1 MASSSRLR
9 RPLRPSYGVVVT
21 LVAGL
26 LVLASA
32 AAAQNNSQLEY
43 DKDATTTSNR
53 ATVNRVLGGTPLQPN
68 IQIFRTY
75 YENIFAALTRI
86 ENIGKF
92 ADVRWGLLSQTR
104 KAKNPEALAEFN
116 RIAITEATKL
126 CRENYHPA
134 ARYNIALIVGN
145 LDQELSSGFSSAAKP
160 PVPLPEAVP
169 VLLGFLSDAQVID
182 AVRVAALVGLQ
193 RHARYNLAP
202 PAQATVSQA
211 MLAILAARETPSG
224 RSPEGHLWMR
234 RRATDVLG
242 GIAAPGKQND
252 VLTALQTVLADADED
267 ITLRCT
273 VADAIGHLKFAQDAK
288 IDADNLVGQLGDL
301 AVTVLAED
309 VAVAEKE
316 LKKQESAA
324 PGFGRTG
331 RGGRLSGGY
340 SGGYDEGGFGFVD
353 ETEEEGV
360 FPRRRLAARIR
371 CVRRGLATV
380 KDRAGKQPKALS
392 DNLIKWLDA
401 VQKLIEDTEQD
412 DATLVTEVTR
422 IRGDIEGAIRK
433 GQTPAAPA
441 AAEPAAA
448 PVAAEPA
455 AIVE

>member
-1 MASSSRLR
+1 MASSNRLR
-9 RPLRPSYGVVVT
+9 RPLRPSCGVVVT

-26 LVLASA
+26 LVLASG
-32 AAAQNNSQLEY
+32 AAAQNYSQLEF
-43 DKDATTTSNR
+43 DKTAKTSNR
-53 ATVNRVLGGTPLQPN
+53 MTTNRVLGGAPLQPSRTAF
-68 IQIFRTY
+68 QTY
-75 YENIFAALTRI
+75 YGNVFAEMTRI
-86 ENIGKF
+86 ESIGNVGKL
-92 ADVRWGLLSQTR
+92 RSTLLTQIR

-116 RIAITEATKL
+116 RLALIGAKKL
-126 CRENYHPA
+126 CTEDYHPA
-134 ARYNIALIVGN
+134 ARYNIALIVGD
-145 LDQELSSGFSSAAKP
+145 LDQELSSGFGSAATP
-160 PVPLPEAVP
+160 PVPLPEALP
-169 VLLGFLSDAQVID
+169 VLLDFLNDAQMID
-182 AVRVAALVGLQ
+182 AVKVAALVGLQ

-211 MLAILAARETPSG
+211 MLAILAAREPPSG

-331 RGGRLSGGY
+331 RGGRPSRGY
-340 SGGYDEGGFGFVD
+340 GGGYDEGGFGFVD

-371 CVRRGLATV
+371 CIRRGLATV
-380 KDRAGKQPKALS
+380 KDRAGQQPKALG
-392 DNLIKWLDA
+392 DNMTKWLDA

-441 AAEPAAA
+441 ATEPAAEES
-448 PVAAEPA
+448 AE
-455 AIVE
+455 IVE